1 MLVLLIVLV
10 VIAVPFLLALNKP
23 NSFLIQRSIE
33 IEKPSAEIFAYI
45 KFLKNQDNFSVW
57 MMLDPAMQK
66 SVEGEDGTIGFESH
80 WVSKHKKVGEGKQRI
95 TGIADGKRI
104 DFSIHFIKPWENKA
118 DAFME
123 LEVVDARR
131 TKVSWGFGSPLTY
144 MNKVTHVVLNMDK
157 MLGKDLERGLSNLK
171 RIMEK

>member
-1 MLVLLIVLV
+1 
-10 VIAVPFLLALNKP
+10 
-23 NSFLIQRSIE
+23 
-33 IEKPSAEIFAYI
+33 
-45 KFLKNQDNFSVW
+45 
-57 MMLDPAMQK
+57 
-66 SVEGEDGTIGFESH
+66 
-80 WVSKHKKVGEGKQRI
+80 
-95 TGIADGKRI
+95 
-104 DFSIHFIKPWENKA
+104 
-118 DAFME
+118 ME